1 MRKQNFIQ
9 GTVILII
16 TMSIV
21 KFLGLINRFII
32 ARILTTEGIGI
43 YMLVMPTFI
52 LLIALSQLGFPISIS
67 KLVSENEIKKSMTN
81 KSIILSASKLALIN
95 SVILIS
101 VLLVSAKFLSYHL
114 LHDGRTYYP
123 ILALSFFIPLVS
135 FSSILKGYLHGLRVI
150 NIPPYIHSL
159 TAIAILVILQ
169 KVLAYI
175 SLKNT
180 KVRSKI
186 EGTPSVII
194 ANGKVDYVEMRK
206 NRYTFDDLMVQLR
219 DKGAKSISEVEFAI
233 LESSGTLS
241 VFKKEENKL
250 FVSPLP
256 LIVSGELIK
265 ENFQYVD
272 IDEVDFRTL
281 LKNKGY
287 QDFRNIMYA
296 NYENNEL
303 FIVTTY
309 AD

>member
-1 MRKQNFIQ
+1 MGKREV
-9 GTVILII
+9 GELSLIDL
-16 TMSIV
+16 IV
-21 KFLGLINRFII
+21 FLMI
-32 ARILTTEGIGI
+32 AE
-43 YMLVMPTFI
+43 
-52 LLIALSQLGFPISIS
+52 IAAISIEQID
-67 KLVSENEIKKSMTN
+67 K
-81 KSIILSASKLALIN
+81 
-95 SVILIS
+95 
-101 VLLVSAKFLSYHL
+101 
-114 LHDGRTYYP
+114 
-123 ILALSFFIPLVS
+123 
-135 FSSILKGYLHGLRVI
+135 
-150 NIPPYIHSL
+150 PYIHSL